1 MSRLAVDAL
10 VILALLAA
18 ACAYVTQPVLPSGGM
33 AGRSGA
39 DPVRLKTHVRALSER
54 FSPRGDRN
62 LRNLDAAAGYIADM
76 LRAAGG
82 QVSDQPYS
90 SDGYTYRNVIAAFG
104 PQSEEQVVIGA
115 HYDTFLGFPGADDNA
130 SGVAG
135 VLELA
140 RLLGADTPR
149 VRVELVAYSLEE
161 PPHFRTESMG
171 SAVHAASLKAKNA
184 RVRAMIS
191 LEMIGCFSDERG
203 SQRFPLGLLRLLYPS
218 AGNFIAVVGRIGGG
232 GLVRTV
238 KKAMRGATP
247 LPVRSVNAP
256 GFIPG
261 IDFSDH
267 LAYWNQGYPALM
279 VTDTAFYRNPR
290 YHTADDLPDTLDYR
304 RMALVVDGLAAAV
317 RAIAAD

>member
-10 VILALLAA
+10 VILGLLAA
-18 ACAYVTQPVLPSGGM
+18 ACAYVTQPVLSSGGM
-33 AGRSGA
+33 TGRSGA
-39 DPVRLKTHVRALSER
+39 DPVRLETHVRALAER

-90 SDGYTYRNVIAAFG
+90 SDGHTYRNVIAAFG

-140 RLLGADTPR
+140 RLLGAGTPR

-171 SAVHAASLKAKNA
+171 SAVHAASLMAKNA

-203 SQRFPLGLLRLLYPS
+203 SQRFPLGLLQLLYPS
-218 AGNFIAVVGRIGGG
+218 TGNFIAVVGRIGGG
-232 GLVRTV
+232 SLVRTV

-317 RAIAAD
+317 RALAAD

>member
-10 VILALLAA
+10 VILALRAA
-18 ACAYVTQPVLPSGGM
+18 TCAYVTQPVLPSGGM

-54 FSPRGDRN
+54 FSPRGDGN
-62 LRNLDAAAGYIADM
+62 LRNLDAAAAYIADM

-135 VLELA
+135 VLDLA

-149 VRVELVAYSLEE
+149 GRGALVAYSLEE

-191 LEMIGCFSDERG
+191 LEMIGDRKST
-203 SQRFPLGLLRLLYPS
+203 RLNSSHLVISY
-218 AGNFIAVVGRIGGG
+218 AVFC
-232 GLVRTV
+232 L
-238 KKAMRGATP
+238 KKK
-247 LPVRSVNAP
+247 NP
-256 GFIPG
+256 G
-261 IDFSDH
+261 
-267 LAYWNQGYPALM
+267 
-279 VTDTAFYRNPR
+279 TC
-290 YHTADDLPDTLDYR
+290 
-304 RMALVVDGLAAAV
+304 
-317 RAIAAD
+317 

>member
-10 VILALLAA
+10 IILALLAA
-18 ACAYVTQPVLPSGGM
+18 ACAYVTQPLLPSGGM
-33 AGRSGA
+33 AGRGGA
-39 DPVRLKTHVRALSER
+39 DPVRLETHVRALSER

-104 PQSEEQVVIGA
+104 PQSEERVVIGA
-115 HYDTFLGFPGADDNA
+115 HYDTFRGFPGADDNA

-140 RLLGADTPR
+140 RLLGAGSPR

-171 SAVHAASLKAKNA
+171 SAVHAASLEAKKA

-191 LEMIGCFSDERG
+191 LEMIGCFSDEKD
-203 SQRFPLGLLRLLYPS
+203 SQAYPLGVLKLLYPS
-218 AGNFIAVVGRIGGG
+218 TGNFIAVVGRIGGG
-232 GLVRTV
+232 RLVRVV
-238 KKAMRGATP
+238 KTAMRAATR
-247 LPVRSVNAP
+247 LPVESINAP

-267 LAYWNQGYPALM
+267 LSYWEQGYPALM

-290 YHTADDLPDTLDYR
+290 YHASDDTADTLDYE
-304 RMALVVDGLAAAV
+304 RMALVVDGLVAAV
-317 RAIAAD
+317 RALTAG

>member
-1 MSRLAVDAL
+1 MLEVL
-10 VILALLAA
+10 VLLGLLVA
-18 ACAYVTQPVLPSGGM
+18 ACAYLTQPLLPRGGTTVQQ
-33 AGRSGA
+33 GA
-39 DPVRLKTHVRALSER
+39 DPLRLEAHVRALSER
-54 FSPRGDRN
+54 FSPRGEKN
-62 LRNLDAAAGYIADM
+62 LKNLNAAAEYIADT
-76 LRAAGG
+76 LRAAGSE
-82 QVSDQPYS
+82 VSDQPYS
-90 SDGYTYRNVIAAFG
+90 SDGYTYRNVIAALG
-104 PQSEEQVVIGA
+104 PESEERVVVGA
-115 HYDTFLGFPGADDNA
+115 HYDAFRGFPGADDNA

-140 RLLGADTPR
+140 RILGASPPGM
-149 VRVELVAYSLEE
+149 RVELVAYSLEE

>member
-1 MSRLAVDAL
+1 MSRRAVDAL
-10 VILALLAA
+10 VILGLLAA
-18 ACAYVTQPVLPSGGM
+18 ACACGTQPVLPSGGM
-33 AGRSGA
+33 AGRGGA
-39 DPVRLKTHVRALSER
+39 DPVRLETHVRALSER

-90 SDGYTYRNVIAAFG
+90 SDSHTYRNVIAAFG

-171 SAVHAASLKAKNA
+171 SAVHAASLEAKKA

-191 LEMIGCFSDERG
+191 LEMIGCFSDEKD
-203 SQRFPLGLLRLLYPS
+203 SQAYPLGVLKLLYPS
-218 AGNFIAVVGRIGGG
+218 TGNFIAVVGRIGGG
-232 GLVRTV
+232 RLVRVV
-238 KKAMRGATP
+238 KTAMRAATR
-247 LPVRSVNAP
+247 LPVESINAP

-267 LAYWNQGYPALM
+267 LSYWEHGYPAVM
-279 VTDTAFYRNPR
+279 VTDTAFYRNAR
-290 YHTADDLPDTLDYR
+290 YHTADDTDDTLDYE
-304 RMALVVDGLAAAV
+304 RMALVVDGLVAAV
-317 RAIAAD
+317 RALTAG